1 LNKETPWATMHELP
15 ISKFRAFMPAAPQR
29 LDFRFR
35 VNAAFSG
42 GKHMKLHKLKVVEN
56 HSRPAIL
63 MSVACATM
71 LAALPLL
78 FAGCNSKDRSVTKVS
93 SAALPVDVVRVR
105 RENVA
110 LVGDWVGTLD
120 GSVNAQIQP
129 QVSGYLVQQKY
140 REGALV
146 AKDQVLFQID
156 RRQFQA
162 TVDQAAAQV
171 EQAKGQLAQAKAQ
184 QSLAQ
189 INLKR
194 DTPLAQARAISQSQL
209 DNDTQQAEQ
218 ADAAVA
224 AAKAAV
230 SAAEAALATANLNLG
245 FTEVRSLV
253 SGVAGQATMQ
263 VGNLVNPQSVLTS
276 VSQLD
281 PLRVYFSISDAEY
294 LALIDRP
301 HTAGSGL
308 LGKESELPLKLIL
321 TDGKVWP
328 HEGHIVFVDRQMN
341 QQTGAIRIAASFPNP
356 GNVLR
361 PGQFGRVT
369 AEAETRQDAILVPQ
383 LAIQELQ
390 GTKQVYIAGPDNK
403 AHIVNV
409 TLGPQTGSDWIVTSG
424 LSADQRVITS
434 NVQKL
439 RDGTQINV
447 REISER
453 AAIETS
459 SPTGAR

>member
-1 LNKETPWATMHELP
+1 
-15 ISKFRAFMPAAPQR
+15 
-29 LDFRFR
+29 
-35 VNAAFSG
+35 
-42 GKHMKLHKLKVVEN
+42 MKLFKLKMVEN
-56 HSRPAIL
+56 HRRRKTLLSK
-63 MSVACATM
+63 ACVTA
-71 LAALPLL
+71 LAASALL
-78 FAGCNSKDRSVTKVS
+78 ITACDSRERRVTAAS
-93 SAALPVDVVRVR
+93 SAALPVDAVRVR
-105 RENVA
+105 QENVP

-120 GSVNAQIQP
+120 GFVNAQIQP
-129 QVSGYLVQQKY
+129 QVSGYLVQQNY
-140 REGALV
+140 REGSLV

-162 TVDQAAAQV
+162 TVDQAVAQV

-189 INLKR
+189 INLNR
-194 DTPLAQARAISQSQL
+194 DTPLAQARAVSQSQL

-224 AAKAAV
+224 AAKASV

-245 FTEVRSLV
+245 FTQVRSLV
-253 SGVAGQATMQ
+253 SGVAGQAATQ

-281 PLRVYFSISDAEY
+281 PIKVYFSISDAEY
-294 LALIDRP
+294 LALIDRV
-301 HTAGSGL
+301 HTADSNL
-308 LGKESELPLKLIL
+308 LGKKSELPLTLIL

-369 AEAETRQDAILVPQ
+369 AETEIRQNALLVPQ
-383 LAIQELQ
+383 IAIQELQ
-390 GTKQVYIAGPDNK
+390 GTKQAYIAGPDNK

-409 TLGPQTGSDWIVTSG
+409 TLGPQVGNDWIVTSG
-424 LSADQRVITS
+424 LRADQRVITS

-439 RDGTQINV
+439 RDGTQVNV
-447 REISER
+447 HEISEQ

>member
-1 LNKETPWATMHELP
+1 
-15 ISKFRAFMPAAPQR
+15 
-29 LDFRFR
+29 
-35 VNAAFSG
+35 
-42 GKHMKLHKLKVVEN
+42 MKLLKLKMVEN
-56 HSRPAIL
+56 HHRRETLLS
-63 MSVACATM
+63 MACVTA
-71 LAALPLL
+71 LAASALL
-78 FAGCNSKDRSVTKVS
+78 ISACDSRERKVTAASSV
-93 SAALPVDVVRVR
+93 ALPVDAVRVR
-105 RENVA
+105 QENVP

-120 GSVNAQIQP
+120 GFVNAQIQP
-129 QVSGYLVQQKY
+129 QVSGYLVQQNY
-140 REGALV
+140 REGSLV

-171 EQAKGQLAQAKAQ
+171 EQVKGQLAQAKAQ
-184 QSLAQ
+184 QNLAQ

-194 DTPLAQARAISQSQL
+194 DTPLAEARAIAQSQL
-209 DNDTQQAEQ
+209 DTETQQAEQ

-230 SAAEAALATANLNLG
+230 SAAEATLATANLNLG

-253 SGVAGQATMQ
+253 RGIAGQATTQ

-276 VSQLD
+276 VSKLD
-281 PLRVYFSISDAEY
+281 PIKVYFSISDADY
-294 LALIDRP
+294 LALTDRA
-301 HTAGSGL
+301 HMAGTNL
-308 LGKESELPLKLIL
+308 LGGQSDLPLRLIFA
-321 TDGKVWP
+321 DGKVWP
-328 HEGHIVFVDRQMN
+328 HAGQIVFVDRQMN

-369 AEAETRQDAILVPQ
+369 AQTETRQNAILVPQ
-383 LAIQELQ
+383 MAVQELQ

-409 TLGPQTGSDWIVTSG
+409 TLGPQVGNDWIITSG
-424 LSADQRVITS
+424 LRANQRVITS

-439 RDGTQINV
+439 RDGAQISV
-447 REISER
+447 HEINEQ

>member
-1 LNKETPWATMHELP
+1 
-15 ISKFRAFMPAAPQR
+15 
-29 LDFRFR
+29 
-35 VNAAFSG
+35 
-42 GKHMKLHKLKVVEN
+42 MKLLKSNTLQN
-56 HSRPAIL
+56 HNKCAPLR
-63 MSVACATM
+63 SVTGVMM
-71 LAALPLL
+71 LAAFALL
-78 FAGCNSKDRSVTKVS
+78 ITACDSKDKKAAAVS
-93 SAALPVDVVRVR
+93 SFSIPVDVVRVR
-105 RENVA
+105 QDNVPLA
-110 LVGDWVGTLD
+110 GDWVGTLD
-120 GSVNAQIQP
+120 GFVNAQIQP
-129 QVSGYLVQQKY
+129 QVSGYLVQQNY
-140 REGALV
+140 REGSSV
-146 AKDQVLFQID
+146 SKDQVLFQID

-184 QSLAQ
+184 QGLAQ

-194 DTPLAQARAISQSQL
+194 DTPLAEARAIAQSQL
-209 DNDTQQAEQ
+209 DNDTQQAQQ

-230 SAAEAALATANLNLG
+230 SAAEAALVTANLNLG

-253 SGVAGQATMQ
+253 SGVAGQAATQ

-281 PLRVYFSISDAEY
+281 PIKAYFSISDAEY
-294 LALIDRP
+294 LALTDRSNA
-301 HTAGSGL
+301 AGSNL
-308 LGKESELPLKLIL
+308 LGEKSELPLTLIL
-321 TDGKVWP
+321 TDGRVWP
-328 HEGHIVFVDRQMN
+328 HKGHIVFVDRQMN

-369 AEAETRQDAILVPQ
+369 AETEIRQSAILIPQ
-383 LAIQELQ
+383 MAVQELQ
-390 GTKQVYIAGPDNK
+390 GTKQVYVAGLDNK

-409 TLGPQTGSDWIVTSG
+409 TLGPQVGNDWIITSG
-424 LSADQRVITS
+424 LRADQRVITS

-439 RDGTQINV
+439 RNGAPVNV
-447 REISER
+447 HEISEQ